1 MSEVQETNPIEDL
14 IQYSIDKNYTQANQS
29 FGDVM
34 TIKLNDLLDQE
45 KIRMA
50 DQVYNGVEDD
60 PDEEQL
66 ELDLDREDEEVSDES
81 SDDQDIEEVGPE
93 ADDETEDG
101 VEETENEENDDI

>member
-14 IQYSIDKNYTQANQS
+14 IQYSIDKNYTQATKS
-29 FGDVM
+29 FNDVM
-34 TIKLNDLLDQE
+34 TVKLNDLLDQE

-66 ELDLDREDEEVSDES
+66 ELDLDRGDEEVSDES
-81 SDDQDIEEVGPE
+81 SDDQDPEEDGYEVDDE
-93 ADDETEDG
+93 AEDEFEETEDED
-101 VEETENEENDDI
+101 EE

>member
-14 IQYSIDKNYTQANQS
+14 IQYSIDKNYTQATKS
-29 FGDVM
+29 FNDVM

-66 ELDLDREDEEVSDES
+66 ELDLDREDEEVSDEP
-81 SDDQDIEEVGPE
+81 SDDQDTEEDGHEV
-93 ADDETEDG
+93 DDETEDEL
-101 VEETENEENDDI
+101 EETEDEDEE

>member
-14 IQYSIDKNYTQANQS
+14 IQYSIDKNYTQATKS
-29 FGDVM
+29 FNDVM

-66 ELDLDREDEEVSDES
+66 ELDLDREDEEVSDEP
-81 SDDQDIEEVGPE
+81 SDDQDTEESGHEV
-93 ADDETEDG
+93 DDETEDEL
-101 VEETENEENDDI
+101 EETEDEDEE

>member
-50 DQVYNGVEDD
+50 DQVYNGAEDD

-66 ELDLDREDEEVSDES
+66 ELDLDREHEEVSDEP
-81 SDDQDIEEVGPE
+81 SDDQDFEEDGYEVDDE
-93 ADDETEDG
+93 ADDSA
-101 VEETENEENDDI
+101 EETEGEDEE

>member
-14 IQYSIDKNYTQANQS
+14 IQYSIDKNYTQATKS
-29 FGDVM
+29 FNDVM

-50 DQVYNGVEDD
+50 DQVYNGAEDD

-66 ELDLDREDEEVSDES
+66 ELDLDREDEEVSDEP
-81 SDDQDIEEVGPE
+81 SDDQDTEEDGHEV
-93 ADDETEDG
+93 DDETEDELEKTEDED
-101 VEETENEENDDI
+101 EE

>member
-29 FGDVM
+29 FSDVM

-50 DQVYNGVEDD
+50 DQVYNGAEDD

-66 ELDLDREDEEVSDES
+66 ELDLDREHEEVSDEP
-81 SDDQDIEEVGPE
+81 SDDQDFEEDGYEFDDE
-93 ADDETEDG
+93 AEDSAEETEDED
-101 VEETENEENDDI
+101 EE